1 MKDMGIEKSRPPAGS
16 VRAHLLLGA
25 ASLLLSTSGC
35 HEGRYEPIVPL
46 VARTPEGAEV
56 RLRHVALSTSM
67 VDGRTVS
74 SESEFVTSAPP
85 GTRFDA
91 ERTPWT
97 CGLSDRRAVVD
108 GEAVSPTGI
117 DLGGVHSV
125 RMHGIAPGVPL
136 RTSDGIERCAIVVRR
151 GLDEPLPRFR
161 RVDGLALGL
170 AGDALGQRLPRMGGL
185 SALAEIMIGR
195 WIGPLL
201 LAIRVG
207 AGALGCGAAYCEQP
221 PDARENAVGPGL
233 LLGVEARV
241 VTGSALVGAIS
252 LRAQELH
259 GWLPARAGR
268 TPASAFSALVG
279 VHLGAGSARGWA
291 GEPGATLAHFT
302 FDLLGGVAVE
312 RFSGAIRAGFSGGIG
327 MTFYVSR

>member
-1 MKDMGIEKSRPPAGS
+1 MGIEKSPPPAGA
-16 VRAHLLLGA
+16 VRTHLLLSA
-25 ASLLLSTSGC
+25 ASLLLSMSGC
-35 HEGRYEPIVPL
+35 HQARYEPAAPL
-46 VARTPEGAEV
+46 VVRTPEGAEV
-56 RLRHVALSTSM
+56 RLKQVSLSTSI
-67 VDGRTVS
+67 VDERTVS
-74 SESEFVTSAPP
+74 AESEFVTSAPP

-91 ERTPWT
+91 GRTPGT

-136 RTSDGIERCAIVVRR
+136 RTPDGIERCAIVVRR

-161 RVDGLALGL
+161 RVDGFALGL
-170 AGDALGQRLPRMGGL
+170 AGEMLGQRLPRMGGVGE
-185 SALAEIMIGR
+185 LAEIMIGR

-201 LAIRVG
+201 LAVRVG

-233 LLGVEARV
+233 LLGLEARV

-259 GWLPARAGR
+259 GWLPARGGR
-268 TPASAFSALVG
+268 TPASAFSALIG
-279 VHLGAGSARGWA
+279 VHFGAGSPRGWA
-291 GEPGATLAHFT
+291 REPGAALAHFT
-302 FDLLGGVAVE
+302 FDLLGGVGVE
-312 RFSGAIRAGFSGGIG
+312 RSSGAIQAGFSGGIG